1 MENEKLVNILIV
13 DDHQMFIDGIRSL
26 LRKFRR
32 FNIVADANSGNAA
45 LEIIQARQD
54 IDLVMTDI
62 SMPEMNGVELVKS
75 IKSDFPA
82 IKVLV
87 LSMYHEKDA
96 VDEIIMAEAE
106 GYVLKNTG
114 KQELAN
120 ALDKIVDGGTHYSS
134 QVINTMFSKV
144 KEERAIRAS
153 LQNLSEREIEV
164 LKLITEELSS
174 QEIGDKLFISKRT
187 VDSHRKNLLQKTNT
201 KTVVGL
207 IKFAYQ
213 NRVVEVAR
221 S

>member
-26 LRKFRR
+26 LRKFKR

>member
-1 MENEKLVNILIV
+1 MDAEEHVNILIV

-26 LRKFRR
+26 LRKFKR
-32 FNIVADANSGNAA
+32 FNIIEEAKSGRQAI
-45 LEIIQARQD
+45 EILQQRDD

-62 SMPEMNGVELVKS
+62 SMPEMNGVELVKA
-75 IKSDFPA
+75 IKSNYPE

-87 LSMYHEKDA
+87 LSMYNEKDA

-106 GYVLKNTG
+106 GYILKNTG
-114 KQELAN
+114 KQELAD

-144 KEERAIRAS
+144 REERAIRAN
-153 LQNLSEREIEV
+153 LQDLSEREIEV

-213 NRVVEVAR
+213 NHVVEVVKE
-221 S
+221 

>member
-1 MENEKLVNILIV
+1 MDAGTAVNILIV

-32 FNIVADANSGNAA
+32 FNIVADANSGTRA
-45 LEIIQARQD
+45 LDILRERDD

-62 SMPEMNGVELVKS
+62 SMPEMNGVELVKA
-75 IKSDFPA
+75 IKNDYPD

-87 LSMYHEKDA
+87 LSMYNEKDA

-106 GYVLKNTG
+106 GYILKNTG
-114 KQELAN
+114 KQELAS
-120 ALDKIVDGGTHYSS
+120 ALDKIVDGSTHYSS

-144 KEERAIRAS
+144 KEERAIRAN
-153 LQNLSEREIEV
+153 LQDLSEREIEV

-174 QEIGDKLFISKRT
+174 QEIGDQLFISKRT

-213 NRVVEVAR
+213 NRVVEVAQG
-221 S
+221 